1 MFTQFTR
8 NLHHF
13 IIKYVVTIGLKF
25 IHSNNRVKFIEV
37 VGFLGKCGRVKI
49 IKSVGG
55 GKT

>member
-1 MFTQFTR
+1 MFTH
-8 NLHHF
+8 LHHF
-13 IIKYVVTIGLKF
+13 IIKYVVAIVLKF

-37 VGFLGKCGRVKI
+37 GGFLGKYGKVKI